1 MMKVLVVT
9 GGIGSGKSSVCRLLS
24 VKYGIPVYEADR
36 RAKELYS
43 EIPSMLDQMETALG
57 VSLRDDFGQFV
68 PHRLSEVIFNDSE
81 ALGRIEDILFPE
93 MKKDF
98 ATWAEGREVVAFE
111 SATILEKPQFEGF
124 GDITLLVDAPL
135 SLRLTRTMARDVVD
149 ETKVAMRMQA
159 QPLMNL
165 ISEGRAFSRVDHII
179 LNDSTFEKLE
189 EKLDIFIEKSGL
201 TKML

>member
-1 MMKVLVVT
+1 MKVLVVT

-159 QPLMNL
+159 QPLMNS